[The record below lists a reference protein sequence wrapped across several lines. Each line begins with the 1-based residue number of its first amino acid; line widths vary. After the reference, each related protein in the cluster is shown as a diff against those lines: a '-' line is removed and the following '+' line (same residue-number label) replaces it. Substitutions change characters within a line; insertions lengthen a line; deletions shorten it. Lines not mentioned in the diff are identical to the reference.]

1 MAKAQN
7 QVIAGDYQ
15 GKIVCLNRAGL
26 YIALNITGSQ
36 MVMLD
41 KSQVESY
48 ELITSETSK
57 SASSGIMRSM
67 VGAAFLG
74 SVGLLAGVSA
84 KNVGINTVAIRFKDG
99 KKSLL
104 EIDEEKYRQL
114 IQNFL

>member
-15 GKIVCLNRAGL
+15 GKIVCLTRAGL
-26 YIALNITGSQ
+26 YIALSITGSKR
-36 MVMLD
+36 VMLD

-48 ELITSETSK
+48 ELIKAETSK

>member
-1 MAKAQN
+1 MAKAKN
-7 QVIAGDYQ
+7 QVVTGDYQ
-15 GKIVCLNRAGL
+15 GKVIALIGGEL
-26 YIALNITGSQ
+26 YITLNITGSKR
-36 MVMLD
+36 VMLD

-48 ELITSETSK
+48 ELIKAETSK
-57 SASSGIMRSM
+57 SASSGIMRGA

-74 SVGLLAGVSA
+74 PVGLLAGVSA